1 MTTHPILNKPTLSTG
16 TPFGFM
22 QALWLGVKLFVTFL
36 GMLAA
41 FTISGALITVPVH
54 SAPEEASQAGTALL
68 IVSLVDSLVL
78 SYIILRSRWF
88 GLKLM
93 AAVFVIHFGVQTFMS
108 QIETLFFINAV
119 KIPMEVLVG
128 VIGTGLVRAL
138 IFAPIAVFVLGKF
151 RGSTETDA
159 PSRFV
164 LSTRQ
169 WVTRFAILALVYVVV
184 YFGFGYFVAMQW
196 AEARNYYA
204 GTFTPD
210 LVLPLFQ
217 ILRGVMWAALAL
229 LVVALMRGKKWET
242 YLAIGLAFA
251 VLIASSLIF
260 PNPFMPFAVREAHF
274 FELTSSMLT
283 YGVIAGWVWLRGTK
297 E

>member
-1 MTTHPILNKPTLSTG
+1 MTTHPTLNKSTLTTG

-22 QALWLGVKLFVTFL
+22 QALWLGAKLFVTFL
-36 GMLAA
+36 WMLAA
-41 FTISGALITVPVH
+41 FTISGSLITVPVH
-54 SAPEEASQAGTALL
+54 SAPEEASQAGLALL

-119 KIPMEVLVG
+119 KIPMDVLVG

-138 IFAPIAVFVLGKF
+138 IFAPVAVFVLGKF
-151 RGSTETDA
+151 RGSAETGA
-159 PSRFV
+159 SSRLA
-164 LSTRQ
+164 LSTKQ
-169 WVTRFAILALVYVVV
+169 WVTRFVILALVYVVV

-210 LVLPLFQ
+210 LTLPLFQ
-217 ILRGVMWAALAL
+217 ILRGVMWAGLAL
-229 LVVALMRGKKWET
+229 LVVALMQGKKWET
-242 YLAIGLAFA
+242 YLAPGLTFS
-251 VLIASSLIF
+251 VLLASSLIF

-274 FELTSSMLT
+274 FELISSMLT
-283 YGVIAGWVWLRGTK
+283 YGVIAGWVWLRGAK